1 MLKEACVETLEQ
13 AINAERLGADRLELC
28 SRLDLDGLT
37 PDVSLYRKVKKA
49 VNIPIHVM
57 IRIAPRRAPDDFVL
71 TNDDLEEMDRQMR
84 IFKDFHVDGFV
95 LGGLDVNKQVSI
107 DQVNRLCSWVDDEKL
122 VFHKAIDQTDDPIRN
137 ALLLEE
143 KTNVTHLLT
152 SGGALSAWEGKGV
165 IKRMQEQLKR
175 IVVIVAGCVTNQNL
189 SSLDAHLSAS
199 EYHGKKIVGDL

>member
-57 IRIAPRRAPDDFVL
+57 IRIAPSTAPDDFVL
-71 TNDDLEEMDRQMR
+71 TEGELEEMERQMQT
-84 IFKDFHVDGFV
+84 FKHREVDGFV
-95 LGGLDVNKQVSI
+95 LGSLDLKRQVSI
-107 DQVNRLCSWVDDEKL
+107 DQVNRLSSWVDDEKL

-175 IVVIVAGCVTNQNL
+175 IVVIAAGGVSNQNL
-189 SSLDAHLSAS
+189 SSLDAQLLAS